1 MNYLYVMNVIM
12 NLVLSVFA
20 FFCCMVIIYVHKSY
34 HAMTLTE
41 PFLMLT
47 TGENHM
53 KSDTYSTDC

>member
-1 MNYLYVMNVIM
+1 MNF
-12 NLVLSVFA
+12 VLSVFA
-20 FFCCMVIIYVHKSY
+20 FFVVVWSLFTYTKSY